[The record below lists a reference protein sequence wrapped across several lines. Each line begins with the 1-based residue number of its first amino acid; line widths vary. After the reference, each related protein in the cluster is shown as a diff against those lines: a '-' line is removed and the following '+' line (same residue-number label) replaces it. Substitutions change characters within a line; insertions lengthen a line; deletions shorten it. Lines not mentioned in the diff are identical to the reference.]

1 MKKFKFTIRGNE
13 YDVLVKYFEDGV
25 AKVEVNG
32 SPYHVEVQRTV
43 QESKTPVIVRQDVKN
58 PRNAHKIRK
67 SASAAAGITK
77 VTAPLPG
84 NIMNFYVKEGD
95 SVSKGDKLLMYEA
108 MKMENLITAEK
119 DGVIKS
125 IKVQPGDNVLQG
137 DVLLEIE

>member
-32 SPYHVEVQRTV
+32 SPYHIEVEKTV
-43 QESKTPVIVRQDVKN
+43 QESKTPIIVRQDVKN

-67 SASAAAGITK
+67 SASASAGITK
-77 VTAPLPG
+77 VNAPLPG
-84 NIMNFYVKEGD
+84 SIMTIYIKDGD
-95 SVSKGDKLLMYEA
+95 QINKGDKLLMYEA
-108 MKMENLITAEK
+108 MKMENIILAEK
-119 DGVIKS
+119 DGTIKS
-125 IKVQPGDNVLQG
+125 IKVQQGDNVLQG

>member
-32 SPYHVEVQRTV
+32 SPYQVEVEKTV
-43 QESKTPVIVRQDVKN
+43 QESKTPIIVRQDVKN

-67 SASAAAGITK
+67 SAIAGITK
-77 VTAPLPG
+77 ITAPLPG
-84 NIMNFYVKEGD
+84 NIMTIYINEGD
-95 SVSKGDKLLMYEA
+95 QVSKGDKLLMYEA

-125 IKVQPGDNVLQG
+125 IKVQATDSVLQG